1 MSAPRKYPDELRER
15 ATRMAVELRQ
25 DPATKTGAI
34 ARVADRLGMHRETL
48 RGWVR
53 QAEIDGGVRPGTTT
67 ADADR
72 IAQLEQEVRELR
84 RTNHILRTFSGFF
97 RSGARPPHHQV
108 AAYLDAHRHDVV
120 DGREVGVEPICKALS
135 DAGVQIAPSGY
146 YAAKN
151 RPPSARAVRD
161 AELVEDIRT
170 AHRANLG
177 VYGARKIYA
186 ELNREGVPVARCT
199 VERLMRQ
206 IGLQGIRREKTRKT
220 TFGDGAE
227 TDRPL
232 DLDNRQF
239 TADGPNQLWVA
250 DLTYVR
256 THAGWTYVAF
266 VLDVFSRMIV
276 GWQVSTSLRTDLALD
291 ALDMGLWARQR
302 AGQDVSGLV
311 HHSDRGVQFRAI
323 RYSERLA
330 EAEAVASVGSRGD
343 SFDHAMAEALNS
355 LFKAECIRNPVM
367 RPKGGWKSVT
377 DVEIATAEYVDWF
390 NHRRLHGEIGM
401 VAPAELEAFHW
412 ATVRSDHYPEA
423 PVPVG
428 AGTN

>member
-1 MSAPRKYPDELRER
+1 M
-15 ATRMAVELRQ
+15 
-25 DPATKTGAI
+25 
-34 ARVADRLGMHRETL
+34 
-48 RGWVR
+48 
-53 QAEIDGGVRPGTTT
+53 
-67 ADADR
+67 
-72 IAQLEQEVRELR
+72 
-84 RTNHILRTFSGFF
+84 
-97 RSGARPPHHQV
+97 
-108 AAYLDAHRHDVV
+108 V
-120 DGREVGVEPICKALS
+120 DGREVGVEPICKVLTE
-135 DAGVQIAPSGY
+135 AGVQIAPSGY
-146 YAAKN
+146 YAAKS

-161 AELVEDIRT
+161 AELVEDIKT

-177 VYGARKIYA
+177 VYGARKIHA
-186 ELNREGVPVARCT
+186 ELNREGIPVARCT

-206 IGLQGIRREKTRKT
+206 IGLRGIRRDKTRKT
-220 TFGDGAE
+220 TYGDGAE

-232 DLDNRQF
+232 DLVQRQF

-291 ALDMGLWARQR
+291 ALDMGLWTRQR
-302 AGQDVSGLV
+302 AGQDVTGLV
-311 HHSDRGVQFRAI
+311 HHSDRGVQYRAI

-343 SFDHAMAEALNS
+343 SYDNAMAEALNS

-401 VAPAELEAFHW
+401 VPPAELETLHW
-412 ATVRSDHYPEA
+412 ATVRSDRYPEA